1 MLVDWEAHQLK
12 NDRDKLLILM
22 AGHTFGLLSA
32 VDYKGIEALK
42 SCFTEFRYIHQ
53 YDFLYKRSYFYEVA
67 PFCVITFFIFISYF
81 LCGIISFVISIN
93 CIFVTE

>member
-32 VDYKGIEALK
+32 VDYKGVEALK

-53 YDFLYKRSYFYEVA
+53 CDFNIEKELLLAV
-67 PFCVITFFIFISYF
+67 PFFFALHFISHF
-81 LCGIISFVISIN
+81 LSVIFSFLLSIN
-93 CIFVTE
+93 CIFVG